1 MRLFKWSAADAVFL
15 PEIDAEHRAIF
26 QAAAEL
32 QHAAEGSAS
41 KEKLLEILRG
51 LLGQMEDHFHHEER
65 LMQSARYL
73 SFGWHKQQHDTARK
87 RAKKA
92 IARIAK
98 GDRTAAIEFLEFL
111 GGWARDHMSV
121 ADRMMGAS
129 LRNRSR
135 AAHAA

>member
-41 KEKLLEILRG
+41 KEKLLQILRG
-51 LLGQMEDHFHHEER
+51 VLAQAEDHFTHEER

-73 SFGWHKQQHDTARK
+73 SFAWHKRQHDTLRK

-92 IARIAK
+92 MARIAK
-98 GDRTAAIEFLEFL
+98 GDRAAAVEFVEFL
-111 GGWARDHMSV
+111 GGWVRDHMSV
-121 ADRMMGAS
+121 ADRMMGAY
-129 LRNRSR
+129 LRNRNR